1 MNGVINVYKSTGMT
15 SFAVVAMVRKLTG
28 ISKVGHL
35 GTLDPMA
42 EGVLPVC
49 VGYATRFADYLSSV
63 DKEYVADIQ
72 FGISTDSY
80 DTTGTILSENSSII
94 PTRENIEQIISSMV
108 GDVELTVPAFS
119 AKKIDGVRAYKLAR
133 EGKLEDAGTSVM
145 HIKSIQL
152 LHYDYPNAIIRV
164 DCGKGT
170 YIRSIIDKLGKD
182 LGSGAAM
189 SGLIRSKNGVFTSQ
203 SAYNEEQLKAMK
215 EDGTLSSAV
224 VSVDK
229 LLDFPKAIVKQEVA
243 KSVLNGKSPERSGY
257 ITLPIEED
265 GDNFFI
271 LDSDNNLLAM
281 AERVEGSPTPLKL
294 KMVFN

>member
-1 MNGVINVYKSTGMT
+1 MNGVINVYKATGVT

-28 ISKVGHL
+28 IKKVGHL

-49 VGYATRFADYLSSV
+49 VGPATRFADYLSSV
-63 DKEYVADIQ
+63 DKEYVAEMQ
-72 FGISTDSY
+72 LGISTDSY
-80 DTTGTILSENSSII
+80 DTTGTILSENSDIT
-94 PTRENIEQIISSMV
+94 PTREELEQV
-108 GDVELTVPAFS
+108 LATFQGDMELVVPAFS

-145 HIKSIQL
+145 HIESVQL
-152 LHYDYPNAIIRV
+152 LHYEYPHAIIKV
-164 DCGKGT
+164 ACGKGT
-170 YIRSIIDKLGKD
+170 YIRSIIEETGKKLGT
-182 LGSGAAM
+182 GAAM

-203 SAYNEEQLKAMK
+203 TAYKEEQLKTMK
-215 EDGTLSSAV
+215 EEGTLESAV

-229 LLDFPKAIVKQEVA
+229 LLNFPKAIVKQEVV

-257 ITLPIEED
+257 VTLPIEEE

-271 LDSDNNLLAM
+271 LDTNQNLLGM